1 MKPRPVAT
9 KQLTIKIF
17 YFKEERKERK
27 SKEGGKKAFE
37 GQEARNSLRYVSYS
51 LNIFV
56 FSYTSEWLRR
66 GL

>member
-37 GQEARNSLRYVSYS
+37 GQEARNPLR
-51 LNIFV
+51 
-56 FSYTSEWLRR
+56 
-66 GL
+66 

>member
-27 SKEGGKKAFE
+27 SKEGEKKKL
-37 GQEARNSLRYVSYS
+37 LRGRKPEI
-51 LNIFV
+51 L
-56 FSYTSEWLRR
+56 
-66 GL
+66 